1 MRAVLQIESEYLDL
15 LVAGRG
21 GAHENGPAYSEVY
34 EENHMFEL
42 DAVVTDAAG
51 SPMPY
56 SSQLSSYLRQ
66 RNSRG
71 NAKVFVIG
79 EWLRSLSSEELAVFI
94 EFADQSL
101 EHELPG
107 QNTVP
112 GADIMM
118 VAIISLA
125 VEQNNRNVAVAAE
138 LPLRVHHFA
147 TLEQL
152 SREGFIVIDHPLS
165 MTSDPTQ
172 TFTLT
177 DKGKATG
184 IQLQRAY
191 Q

>member
-1 MRAVLQIESEYLDL
+1 MRAVLQIESEYLDI

-21 GAHENGPAYSEVY
+21 GAHENGPAYSQVY

-42 DAVVTDAAG
+42 DAVVTDADGAK
-51 SPMPY
+51 MPY

-71 NAKVFVIG
+71 NAKRFVIG
-79 EWLRSLSSEELAVFI
+79 EWLRSLSSEELADFL

-107 QNTVP
+107 QNIAA

-125 VEQNNRNVAVAAE
+125 VEQNNRNVAVAAK

-152 SREGFIVIDHPLS
+152 SRKGFIVIDHPFS

-177 DKGKATG
+177 TKG
-184 IQLQRAY
+184 
-191 Q
+191 